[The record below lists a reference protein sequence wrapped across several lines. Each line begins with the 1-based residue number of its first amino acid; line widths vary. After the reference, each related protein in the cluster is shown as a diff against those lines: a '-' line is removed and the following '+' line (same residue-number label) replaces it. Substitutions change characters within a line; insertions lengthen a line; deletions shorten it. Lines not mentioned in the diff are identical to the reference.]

1 MALAGAKKFTIVGNT
16 WYPVDQQSK
25 QRITYRSFALAVAGE
40 HPWLDRAS
48 TTM

>member
-1 MALAGAKKFTIVGNT
+1 MRFEGPGRCKKSLL
-16 WYPVDQQSK
+16 VDQQSK